1 MGSWNGKSIKAFLFL
16 TLATPLWALIA
27 FGIEKLESMYGKTSP
42 ELLFFVYPTLIVA
55 LITTIFLWKLRIP
68 LREFAVMAVIAP
80 LVVVIALSV
89 VTMIGG
95 LSFGYYHSDDPG
107 FFIFF
112 LFYLFPVVSFLL
124 GAFLYHTIARLKG
137 EAQ

>member
-1 MGSWNGKSIKAFLFL
+1 MEKSTKAFLFL

-42 ELLFFVYPTLIVA
+42 EILFFVYPTLIVA
-55 LITTIFLWKLRIP
+55 LITTIFLWKLRIS
-68 LREFAVMAVIAP
+68 LLEFAVMAIIAP
-80 LVVVIALSV
+80 LIVVIALSV

-95 LSFGYYHSDDPG
+95 LRSGYYHSDNSG
-107 FFIFF
+107 VFVFF

-124 GAFLYHTIARLKG
+124 GGFVYHTIARLKG